1 MSFPTRWRRRTSGLS
16 AYSEAQRRG
25 RFFDDFF
32 GAPLW
37 TPPWPPSPAYSCR
50 GAPCAWNLNEVAG
63 AADGA
68 APRQGGHPQPT
79 ASAPGRRCGN
89 SSAPLCMANP
99 AQPGQPCTAQLL
111 RARHGPNV
119 GSHSHSGFIRGITNR
134 FPTLSSPAGSGT
146 AVGCLAVTDV
156 TANRFGRSA
165 ASCSVVSAFLNL
177 LPFLKLR
184 ESCSTG
190 HLLHY
195 HILGEYGEGVK
206 GGGSEGGRE
215 GGGHRRW
222 GEG

>member
-1 MSFPTRWRRRTSGLS
+1 MLMSFPTRWRRRTSGLS

-37 TPPWPPSPAYSCR
+37 TPPWPPPPAYSCR

-68 APRQGGHPQPT
+68 APRWGGHPQPM
-79 ASAPGRRCGN
+79 ASAPGQRCGN

-99 AQPGQPCTAQLL
+99 ARLSPSVPATART
-111 RARHGPNV
+111 RAPTAPV
-119 GSHSHSGFIRGITNR
+119 GLFGAPQIGS
-134 FPTLSSPAGSGT
+134 PLSSPAGNGT
-146 AVGCLAVTDV
+146 AVGCMAVTDV
-156 TANRFGRSA
+156 TANRFGRNA
-165 ASCSVVSAFLNL
+165 ASPSVVSAFLNL

-195 HILGEYGEGVK
+195 HLLGEYGEGVK
-206 GGGSEGGRE
+206 GGERWAPEVS
-215 GGGHRRW
+215 RRVTDEPS
-222 GEG
+222 GL